1 MHARTASI
9 SARCLVAAATIAMA
23 VPITFFAGDA
33 LAGNREVTVAIRVP
47 TQGLDLSQPDGA
59 QKFYIRLKNA
69 ADLAC
74 TSGDRFDLAP
84 PDDPKRCYEQ
94 SLAGAVRSAN
104 VALVTQIYLETHT
117 AREASAYGVSVPTQV
132 AAK

>member
-1 MHARTASI
+1 MHARTGSI
-9 SARCLVAAATIAMA
+9 TALCLAAAAIIAIGI
-23 VPITFFAGDA
+23 PITLFPSDA
-33 LAGNREVTVAIRVP
+33 LAGDHEVTVAIRVP
-47 TQGLDLSQPDGA
+47 TQGLDLSQSDGA

-69 ADLAC
+69 ADDAC

-84 PDDPKRCYEQ
+84 PENPKRCYEQ
-94 SLAGAVRSAN
+94 ALAGAVRSAN

-117 AREASAYGVSVPTQV
+117 VREASAYGVSAPAQV